1 MNAVLQTCL
10 LKAECP
16 RQPNDDDPVTILPAL
31 VGIEP
36 LSSHFRWSSNGC
48 LIRLRLVIVNSTEPL
63 GSNPITL
70 TYRLVNLVKVTWL
83 DASASGNGI
92 GQYQVATFSCADM
105 TMLRQLNRSAV
116 SITTES
122 QSVSLGRPA

>member
-36 LSSHFRWSSNGC
+36 MSSHFWLSSNGC

-70 TYRLVNLVKVTWL
+70 TYGLVNLVKVIWP

-92 GQYQVATFSCADM
+92 GQYQVAHQVRRYDYDG
-105 TMLRQLNRSAV
+105 N
-116 SITTES
+116 
-122 QSVSLGRPA
+122 